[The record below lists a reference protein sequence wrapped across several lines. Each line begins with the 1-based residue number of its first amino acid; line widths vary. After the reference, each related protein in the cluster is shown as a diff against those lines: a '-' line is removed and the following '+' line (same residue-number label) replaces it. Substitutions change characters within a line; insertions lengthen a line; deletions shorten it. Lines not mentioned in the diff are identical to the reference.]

1 MCEFFIKLK
10 QFRVILHHGVGGGG
24 GVAQQM
30 FKYGEALPQG
40 CNPHPFVYSYFEKG
54 CRKKCARATIPEG
67 NMG

>member
-1 MCEFFIKLK
+1 MGWE
-10 QFRVILHHGVGGGG
+10 GGG